1 MSFIFRHI
9 YFYVVVLLLVNSL
22 FVIADDKNTN
32 DIPILIEADR
42 FEFIEN
48 ENSSKMIAIGN
59 VIAVQDNQK
68 VIAEFIEYDKKN
80 DLLLAK
86 DKVEILQKEGYIIE
100 ADKVILSDRLKFGS
114 MNNFTIIMP
123 DKSTLKGE
131 FAKKEQEFIL
141 DVDEGFYTS
150 CQICEG
156 KSPIWDIQA
165 KSSTLDEEEN
175 TLTYRHA
182 VFRYYG
188 IPTLYTPYLS
198 HYTSKAKRKS
208 GFLKPSYK
216 MSTYLGATVKIPY
229 YLNLAP
235 NYDATVKVIV
245 TEKRGNVLETDYR
258 HLFNNGNMDSTG
270 SITSAKHY
278 TQPEGEAPLDPDIRY
293 HLDSKS
299 DFALENNNYVGWR
312 AKVTSDKSYLRDY
325 GYGSE
330 DYLTSRIYNS
340 AYQRNGF
347 YEIQAL
353 SFQNL
358 RPESGTDKNNMHQT
372 PIVLPLFESKHN
384 IYNFSDGS
392 ILSFESNLLKIH
404 RYAGADTNR
413 FSVKNKWQKSVLTN
427 NGQKFNFFGSVRND
441 FYRYENAPINSG
453 DYTGNVYRTI
463 PEAGIGWS
471 YPFENNVNHTK
482 VVLEPIVS
490 AIATPYTKY
499 NKDIYNEDSP
509 SSELNDGNLFAESR
523 YSGIDLVENT
533 GRVSYGMKTSAYY
546 KNQIDGSLLLGQMYS
561 ENPYDY
567 INNVREDRF
576 SDYVGRLKLN
586 VSNKMLLSYQFKLD
600 KYTLINKTNEA
611 TVKLKQDKAYIQSDI
626 LYYRDGKTVDGVK
639 NRREINIETGINDYN
654 NISFSVNGKKS
665 LTNRKDNPDL
675 YVDPN
680 GFISAGAKIKYVND
694 CITYAASI
702 NRDFTRNEDRKEDTT
717 IWFDISLKNISE

>member
-1 MSFIFRHI
+1 MSFIFRYV
-9 YFYVVVLLLVNSL
+9 YFYVVL
-22 FVIADDKNTN
+22 FLISPLFAMSDDKFLNEM
-32 DIPILIEADR
+32 PVLIEADR
-42 FEFIEN
+42 FEFIGDKN
-48 ENSSKMIAIGN
+48 NNKTIAIGN
-59 VIAVQDNQK
+59 VIAIQGNQK
-68 VIAEFIEYDKKN
+68 VMADFVEYNKKT
-80 DLLLAK
+80 DVLLAR
-86 DKVEILQKEGYIIE
+86 DKVRILQKEGYIID

-123 DKSTLKGE
+123 DKSTLKAE
-131 FAKKEQEFIL
+131 FAKKEQEFII
-141 DVDEGFYTS
+141 DVDKGFYTS
-150 CQICEG
+150 CKICEG
-156 KSPIWDIQA
+156 KPPIWDIQS

-175 TLTYRHA
+175 SLTYHHA

-208 GFLKPSYK
+208 GFLKPSYR
-216 MSTYLGATVKIPY
+216 MSTYLGAAVKIPY
-229 YLNLAP
+229 YFNLAP
-235 NYDATVKVIV
+235 NYDATMKVIV
-245 TEKRGNVLETDYR
+245 TEKRGNVLESDYR
-258 HLFNNGNMDSTG
+258 HLFHNGSMRSAG
-270 SITSAKHY
+270 SITSAKYY
-278 TQPEGEAPLDPDIRY
+278 TQPEGTAPLDPDIRY
-293 HLDSKS
+293 HLNSES
-299 DFALENNNYVGWR
+299 DFALKNNNYIGWR

-330 DYLTSRIYNS
+330 DYLTSRVYNS
-340 AYQRNGF
+340 AYQKSGF
-347 YEIQAL
+347 YEIQTL

-358 RPESGTDKNNMHQT
+358 RPESGTNKNKMYQT

-384 IYNFSDGS
+384 IFYFSDGS
-392 ILSFESNLLKIH
+392 RLSFESNLLKIH

-413 FSVKNKWQKSVLTN
+413 FSIKNKWQKNFLTD

-441 FYRYENAPINSG
+441 FYRYENAPIHSG

-471 YPFENNVNHTK
+471 YPLENKIDSTK

-533 GRVSYGMKTSAYY
+533 GRVSYGIKTSAYY
-546 KNQIDGSLLLGQMYS
+546 KNQIDGSLLIGQMYR
-561 ENPYDY
+561 ENSYDY
-567 INNVREDRF
+567 INGVKEDRF

-586 VSNKMLLSYQFKLD
+586 ISNKMILSYQFKLD

-611 TVKLKQDKAYIQSDI
+611 TVKLNQDKAYIQSDV

-639 NRREINIETGINDYN
+639 NRREINLETGINDYN
-654 NISFSVNGKKS
+654 NISFSINGKKS
-665 LTNRKDNPDL
+665 LTNSKDNPDL

-702 NRDFTRNEDRKEDTT
+702 NRDFTQNQDRKEDTT